1 MPKFTFEC
9 SICNVRFT
17 RTLKM
22 GEHPDHPCPSCKQ
35 PAPRHWPGE
44 GFAFDF
50 AEGGHAPANSGV
62 TKHDYP
68 TADQAVGRSAEKR
81 WAEYAERD
89 KVKAQVREVGGTHA
103 LNRTNSPEKS
113 GQHSYIQYTAIGEK
127 ELKERKETAKALRE
141 RDSR

>member
-9 SICNVRFT
+9 SPCNARFT

-22 GEHPDHPCPSCKQ
+22 GEHPHHPCPSCKK
-35 PAPRHWPGE
+35 PAPRLWAAQ

-50 AEGGHAPANSGV
+50 AEGGKAPGNSGV

-68 TADQAVGRSAEKR
+68 TADNAVGRSSDKR
-81 WAEYAERD
+81 WAEYAERE
-89 KVKAQVREVGGTHA
+89 KVKKQVRAGSGLRT
-103 LNRTNSPEKS
+103 LNRTDSPEKD
-113 GQHSYIQYTAIGEK
+113 GDHSHIQYTAIGEK
-127 ELKERKETAKALRE
+127 EMDSRRDAAKALRE